1 MTETDFHEERSRDLN
16 EIRSKKEEFKS
27 QKEILIP
34 MHRRRLASPD
44 RQNFSNTENRE
55 MKTTMFSCSMRSDF
69 LSSGQIGELVGRQLT
84 LTVSLSTRPKYH
96 LVRLG

>member
-34 MHRRRLASPD
+34 IHRRRRLDSPD
-44 RQNFSNTENRE
+44 RQKISNTENQRINQGDE
-55 MKTTMFSCSMRSDF
+55 DDD
-69 LSSGQIGELVGRQLT
+69 VQL
-84 LTVSLSTRPKYH
+84 LDALRLFVERPNWGNSYDTN
-96 LVRLG
+96 

>member
-1 MTETDFHEERSRDLN
+1 MTEEDFHEERSRDLN

-27 QKEILIP
+27 QKELLIP
-34 MHRRRLASPD
+34 IRRLDSPD
-44 RQNFSNTENRE
+44 RQKISNTENRE

-69 LSSGQIGELVGRQLT
+69 LSSGQIGGTRRT
-84 LTVSLSTRPKYH
+84 PTNLTVSLSTRPKYH